1 MTSIQSPIISQFIGK
16 GLVITVMAAELLEDT
31 EIAAMEKSVLRL
43 VEEAVA
49 TNFVL
54 NFENVKFLSSAVLRV
69 LVKVNAAVVN
79 QRQGKLRLCCIDP
92 KIIEVFKITRL
103 DKVFDIRKNVDE
115 AVESLK

>member
-1 MTSIQSPIISQFIGK
+1 MASNQPQIISQFMGK
-16 GLVITVMAAELLEDT
+16 GLVITIMAAELLEDT
-31 EIAAMEKSVLRL
+31 EIAALEKSVLRL

-69 LVKVNAAVVN
+69 LVKINAGVG

-92 KIIEVFKITRL
+92 KIMEVFKITRL